1 MIAAYNGSTN
11 GSTPGPTFRVGTYN
25 NGQPYIPARGRY
37 APRERVEDYLAPSH
51 AVIDLPRQKPTAADF
66 VRLIVREM
74 KIRFYSQKSIKTY
87 RNDLARLLRW
97 FGNPP
102 HRLTREDVRCYLEF
116 LVDAGAS
123 ASQVGNHLSA
133 IRAAFDKM
141 CGCAVTLG
149 LQSPRRGKRLPVVLS
164 ADEVTRLLQAAPSL
178 RDKLLLGLMY
188 ATGMRVSEVC
198 RLKWKDIDF
207 DRRVVNVW
215 EGKGRTDRQVMLPLS
230 FEPLLRE
237 LSKTFQPGDYVF
249 PGERTGRH
257 LSPRSAG
264 RAMERAVKIANLGKR
279 ATCHSLRHSFA
290 THLFEHGT
298 DIRYI
303 QKLLGHVRL
312 ETTTIYT
319 KVAVIRQQQIQSPLD
334 ALTGKTRACPSPQQ
348 IGLPRSPAP
357 VAQPVGRMQILVRRR
372 PGEATVADVELSIF
386 NDDRFIY
393 LEGIVVREPRPGFI
407 TMEIPPLEKWEKPM
421 RWLTPEQRER
431 MQSPDF
437 YQLLQTHVTRKYL
450 ARAATAT
457 AGGQQPH
464 LAVGE
469 KPLSPSSPDRGEAR
483 RSSGP

>member
-1 MIAAYNGSTN
+1 MIAARNGS
-11 GSTPGPTFRVGTYN
+11 TFRVGTYN

-51 AVIDLPRQKPTAADF
+51 AVVDLPRQKPTAADF
-66 VRLIVREM
+66 IRVVVREM
-74 KIRFYSQKSIKTY
+74 KIRFYSAKSVKTY
-87 RNDLARLLRW
+87 RDDLARLLRW

-141 CGCAVTLG
+141 CGYAVTLG
-149 LQSPRRGKRLPVVLS
+149 LQSPRRGKHLPVVLS
-164 ADEVTRLLQAAPSL
+164 AEEIMRLLQAAPSL

-198 RLKWKDIDF
+198 RLKWKDLDF
-207 DRRVVNVW
+207 DRRVVNIW
-215 EGKGRTDRQVMLPLS
+215 EGKGRTDRQVMLPVS

-237 LSKTFQPGDYVF
+237 VSKTFQPGDYVF
-249 PGERTGRH
+249 PGERPGRH
-257 LSPRSAG
+257 LSPRSAS
-264 RAMERAVKIANLGKR
+264 RAMERAVKIAGIGKR

-290 THLFEHGT
+290 SHLFEHGT

-334 ALTGKTRACPSPQQ
+334 KLTGNTQPCPSPQQ

-372 PGEATVADVELSIF
+372 QGEAAVADVELSIF
-386 NDDRFIY
+386 TDDRYID
-393 LEGIVVREPRPGFI
+393 LNGIVVREPRPGWTTI
-407 TMEIPPLEKWEKPM
+407 EIPPLEKWEKPM
-421 RWLTPEQRER
+421 RWLLPEQRER
-431 MQSPDF
+431 IQSPDF
-437 YQLLQTHVTRKYL
+437 FQLLQTHVTRKYL
-450 ARAATAT
+450 SLSPLAAATALGAQPQPA
-457 AGGQQPH
+457 AG
-464 LAVGE
+464 A
-469 KPLSPSSPDRGEAR
+469 KPPAAAAPDCRGPTR
-483 RSSGP
+483 RPSGP